1 MGISTS
7 GYYNSRLLQQ
17 AAIAIGINY
26 NTIRADISW
35 FEANGWLNRHHRNL
49 RLITLTNQAL
59 NLLTIFENSKN
70 QLEFCAL
77 VKKRLFFTGLYMQAK
92 KEAENIHDPKIR
104 AKYLRTVRG
113 NNSPL
118 GVKQGLFCSLGT
130 VATYYGKSISS
141 AKRYV
146 KDLKRRRL
154 VQVTGN
160 ATVIGQK
167 EHFAQLKRLP
177 ELMNR
182 IFLSDGLV
190 FLRQTNSY
198 KF

>member
-26 NTIRADISW
+26 NTLRADISW

-49 RLITLTNQAL
+49 RLLKPNNQVL
-59 NLLTIFENSKN
+59 NLLTIFNNSKN

-77 VKKRLFFTGLYMQAK
+77 VKKRLFFTGLYAQAK
-92 KEAENIHDPKIR
+92 KEAENIHDTKIK

-130 VATYYGKSISS
+130 VSTYFGKSISS
-141 AKRYV
+141 AKRYL
-146 KDLKRRRL
+146 KDLKKRKL
-154 VQVTGN
+154 VQVIGN
-160 ATVIGQK
+160 AKVIGEQK
-167 EHFAQLKRLP
+167 DFNQLKRMP
-177 ELMNR
+177 ELINR
-182 IFLSDGLV
+182 VFLSNGLV